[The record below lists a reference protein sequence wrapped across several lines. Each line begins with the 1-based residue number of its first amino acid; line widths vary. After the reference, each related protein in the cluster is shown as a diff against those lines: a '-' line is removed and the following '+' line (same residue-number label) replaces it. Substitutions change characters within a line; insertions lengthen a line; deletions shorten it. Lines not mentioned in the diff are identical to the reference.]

1 MAQNKNIIYEV
12 STITGKSIR
21 SLAELERATKE
32 LEKELKRAG
41 ETGARFGSTTSAD
54 FLKAKEAVKQAKA
67 EILTFNRELRQS
79 ASLAQRV
86 QEGVTASFKKI
97 GVAGL
102 ALFAVSSV
110 GDAFSKASKDIR
122 EFEKTISELS
132 SITGAAGED
141 LEFLRQKAIEFGRTT
156 TVSARDAAEAFKLI
170 ASAKPELLE
179 NGVALAEVAK
189 QAIILAEASG
199 LELPDAATRLT
210 DALNQFNAPAEEAGR
225 YINILAE
232 GSKLGSAEVPQI
244 TEALLEFGAVAR
256 TSNVSIAESTALIET
271 LAEKGLKG
279 AEAGT
284 ALRNVLI
291 KISAPDAL
299 PKRAQEAFARLGID
313 IEKAANKNLTLNERL
328 DILKPLL
335 NDSSALVEIFGTENV
350 VAATNILQNTDRVKE
365 LTEALSKEGL
375 TTATE
380 QARIATDNLDGDLK
394 RLDNTINAIT
404 VSQSGLNQLMRG
416 FIQNADI
423 LIQAFDR
430 VFDSRLR
437 ASERWSAF
445 FSQGEEL
452 LMQNEKAKKVQEKLN
467 SLTLEYVNTSEKRG
481 KLVDALVA
489 AGFKESAAADI
500 VLQKYFE
507 LEKQSKNVNTAKKEN
522 TAITN
527 ENTYATNENT
537 YATDKNNK
545 SKEKEVRVRSSNVQA
560 IERELL
566 ALDKFIQ
573 KIEQKTSLDLRGEQ
587 LTEEEQKRQAII
599 GIIGYD
605 PSLAPDAKR
614 FADEALQKQI
624 DRYQKSIFYINT
636 YSNALRDLATLEGVL
651 TDNKIKDLE
660 RQNATEEQIQAV
672 RKKSFQRQKAL
683 NMAITTA
690 NTAAAIVAALAPPPS
705 GLGPVYGA
713 PVSVAAGITG
723 ALQLASIA
731 AQKFAK
737 GGIVEGKSHAQGG
750 EKFAVGG
757 RVVELEGGEAVINKR
772 STAMFAPILS
782 AINSVNGWGKKFEAG
797 GILPN
802 NTVRETPQNIL
813 MGSLLNSFENI
824 NFTPTV
830 SVVEI
835 NRMQQRVNVIENMS
849 KI

>member
-21 SLAELERATKE
+21 SLAELEKATKE
-32 LEKELKRAG
+32 LEKELKRTG
-41 ETGARFGSTTSAD
+41 ETGARFSSTTSAD
-54 FLKAKEAVKQAKA
+54 FLKAKNAVTQAKA

-79 ASLAQRV
+79 APIAQRV

-97 GVAGL
+97 GVAALG
-102 ALFAVSSV
+102 LFAVSSV
-110 GDAFSKASKDIR
+110 GDAFSRASKDIR

-132 SITGAAGED
+132 SITGAAGAD
-141 LEFLRQKAIEFGRTT
+141 LEFLRQKAIELGRTT

-179 NGVALAEVAK
+179 NGAALAEVAK
-189 QAIILAEASG
+189 QAVILAEASG

-244 TEALLEFGAVAR
+244 TEALLKFGAVAR
-256 TSNVSIAESTALIET
+256 TSNISIAESTALIET
-271 LAEKGLKG
+271 LAERGLKG

-284 ALRNVLI
+284 ALRNVLL

-299 PKRAQEAFARLGID
+299 PKRAQEAFAMLGID
-313 IEKAANKNLTLNERL
+313 IEKAADKNLSLNERL
-328 DILKPLL
+328 NVLKPLL
-335 NDSSALVEIFGTENV
+335 NDSSSLVQIFGAENV
-350 VAATNILQNTDRVKE
+350 VAATNVLQNTDRVAE
-365 LTEALSKEGL
+365 LTAALSKDGL
-375 TTATE
+375 NTALE

-404 VSQSGLNQLMRG
+404 VSQGGLNQLMRG
-416 FIQNADI
+416 FIQNADE

-437 ASERWSAF
+437 ATERWSAF
-445 FSQGEEL
+445 FSQGEKL
-452 LMQNEKAKKVQEKLN
+452 LRQNEEANKVQEKLN
-467 SLTLEYVNTSEKRG
+467 SLTFEYVNTSEKRG
-481 KLVDALVA
+481 KLVDALIA

-522 TAITN
+522 TIITN
-527 ENTYATNENT
+527 ENTE
-537 YATDKNNK
+537 ATDKNNK
-545 SKEKEVRVRSSNVQA
+545 SKKEEVRVRSSNVQA
-560 IERELL
+560 IEREVL

-573 KIEQKTSLDLRGEQ
+573 KIGQKTSLDLRGEQ
-587 LTEEEQKRQAII
+587 LTEEEQRRQAII

-605 PSLAPDAKR
+605 PSLAPDAEK

-624 DRYQKSIFYINT
+624 DRYQKAMIYLNT
-636 YSNALRDLATLEGVL
+636 YSDALRSLATLEGVL

-683 NMAITTA
+683 NIAITTA

-723 ALQLASIA
+723 GLQLASIA

-737 GGIVEGKSHAQGG
+737 GGLVEGKSHAQGG

-772 STAMFAPILS
+772 STAMFAPLLS

-802 NTVRETPQNIL
+802 NTVRETPQNML
-813 MGSLLNSFENI
+813 MGSLLNSFESI

-835 NRMQQRVNVIENMS
+835 NKMQQRVNVVENMS

>member
-21 SLAELERATKE
+21 SLAELEKATKE
-32 LEKELKRAG
+32 LEKELKRTG
-41 ETGARFGSTTSAD
+41 ETGARFSSTTSAD
-54 FLKAKEAVKQAKA
+54 FLKAKNAVTQAKA

-79 ASLAQRV
+79 APIAQRV

-97 GVAGL
+97 GVAALG
-102 ALFAVSSV
+102 LFAVSSV
-110 GDAFSKASKDIR
+110 GDAFSRASKDIR

-132 SITGAAGED
+132 SITGAAGAD
-141 LEFLRQKAIEFGRTT
+141 LEFLRQKAIELGRTT

-179 NGVALAEVAK
+179 NGAALAEVAK
-189 QAIILAEASG
+189 QAVILAEASG

-210 DALNQFNAPAEEAGR
+210 DALNQFNAQAEEAGR

-244 TEALLEFGAVAR
+244 TEALLKFGAVAR
-256 TSNVSIAESTALIET
+256 TSNISIAESTALIET
-271 LAEKGLKG
+271 LAERGLKG

-284 ALRNVLI
+284 ALRNVLL

-299 PKRAQEAFARLGID
+299 PKRAQEAFAMLGID
-313 IEKAANKNLTLNERL
+313 IEKAADKNLSLNERL
-328 DILKPLL
+328 NVLKPLL
-335 NDSSALVEIFGTENV
+335 NDSSSLVQIFGAENV
-350 VAATNILQNTDRVKE
+350 VAATNVLQNTDRVAE
-365 LTEALSKEGL
+365 LTAALSKDGL
-375 TTATE
+375 NTALE

-404 VSQSGLNQLMRG
+404 VSKGGLNQLMRG
-416 FIQNADI
+416 FIQNADE

-437 ASERWSAF
+437 ATERWSAF
-445 FSQGEEL
+445 FSQGEKL
-452 LMQNEKAKKVQEKLN
+452 LRQNEEANKVQEKLN
-467 SLTLEYVNTSEKRG
+467 SLTFEYVNTSEKRG
-481 KLVDALVA
+481 KLVDALIA

-522 TAITN
+522 TIITN
-527 ENTYATNENT
+527 ENTE
-537 YATDKNNK
+537 ATDKNNK
-545 SKEKEVRVRSSNVQA
+545 SKKEEVRVRSSNVQA
-560 IERELL
+560 IEREVL

-573 KIEQKTSLDLRGEQ
+573 KIGQKTSLDLRGEQ
-587 LTEEEQKRQAII
+587 LTEEEQRRQAII

-605 PSLAPDAKR
+605 PSLAPDAEK

-624 DRYQKSIFYINT
+624 DRYQKAMIYLNT
-636 YSNALRDLATLEGVL
+636 YSDALRSLATLEGVL
-651 TDNKIKDLE
+651 LDNKIKDLE

-683 NMAITTA
+683 NIAITTA

-723 ALQLASIA
+723 GLQLASIA

-737 GGIVEGKSHAQGG
+737 GGLVEGKSHAQGG

-772 STAMFAPILS
+772 STAMFAPLLS

-802 NTVRETPQNIL
+802 NTVRETPQNML
-813 MGSLLNSFENI
+813 MGSLLNSFESI

-835 NRMQQRVNVIENMS
+835 NKMQQRVNVVENMS

>member
-21 SLAELERATKE
+21 SLAELERATKG

-54 FLKAKEAVKQAKA
+54 FLKAKNAVTQAKA
-67 EILTFNRELRQS
+67 EILSFNRELRQS
-79 ASLAQRV
+79 APIAQRV

-97 GVAGL
+97 GVAALG
-102 ALFAVSSV
+102 LFAVSSV

-132 SITGAAGED
+132 SITGAAGAD
-141 LEFLRQKAIEFGRTT
+141 LEFLRQKAIELGRTT
-156 TVSARDAAEAFKLI
+156 TVSAKEAAEAFKLI

-179 NGVALAEVAK
+179 NGAALAEVTK
-189 QAIILAEASG
+189 QAVILAEASG

-244 TEALLEFGAVAR
+244 TEALLKFGAVAR
-256 TSNVSIAESTALIET
+256 TSNISIAESTALIET
-271 LAEKGLKG
+271 LAERGLKG

-284 ALRNVLI
+284 ALRNVLL
-291 KISAPDAL
+291 KISAPDVL

-313 IEKAANKNLTLNERL
+313 IEKAADKNLSLNERL
-328 DILKPLL
+328 NVLKPLL
-335 NDSSALVEIFGTENV
+335 NDSSALVQIFGTENV
-350 VAATNILQNTDRVKE
+350 VAATNVLQNTDRVAE
-365 LTEALSKEGL
+365 LTAALNKDGL
-375 TTATE
+375 NTALE

-404 VSQSGLNQLMRG
+404 VSQGGLNQLMRG
-416 FIQNADI
+416 FVKNADA
-423 LIQAFDR
+423 LIQTFDR
-430 VFDSRLR
+430 IFDSRLR
-437 ASERWSAF
+437 ATERWSAF
-445 FSQGEEL
+445 FSQGEKL
-452 LMQNEKAKKVQEKLN
+452 LRQNEEANKVQEKLN
-467 SLTLEYVNTSEKRG
+467 SLTFEYVNTSEKRG
-481 KLVDALVA
+481 KLVDALIA

-522 TAITN
+522 TIITN
-527 ENTYATNENT
+527 ENTEA
-537 YATDKNNK
+537 NNK
-545 SKEKEVRVRSSNVQA
+545 NSSSNEKLNKGLKEQNRLLEEGKNIRA
-560 IERELL
+560 AQRIELKEGLFAQEQTQPLLKDLQEKYDNEEIERIKSANARKLRERQ
-566 ALDKFIQ
+566 FYF
-573 KIEQKTSLDLRGEQ
+573 EQASQFVNSLSR
-587 LTEEEQKRQAII
+587 
-599 GIIGYD
+599 
-605 PSLAPDAKR
+605 
-614 FADEALQKQI
+614 
-624 DRYQKSIFYINT
+624 
-636 YSNALRDLATLEGVL
+636 LEDVQSQ
-651 TDNKIKDLE
+651 NRIKELE
-660 RQNATEEQIQAV
+660 RQGASEEQLDAI
-672 RKKSFQRQKAL
+672 RKKSFERQKKLAL
-683 NMAITTA
+683 LQVGIDTA
-690 NTAAAIVAALAPPPS
+690 RGVMSVLSTGGGTAYADF
-705 GLGPVYGA
+705 G
-713 PVSVAAGITG
+713 VSASILSAFIIAQG
-723 ALQLASIA
+723 ALQAATIA
-731 AQKFAK
+731 AQKYAK

-802 NTVRETPQNIL
+802 NTVRETPQNMLI
-813 MGSLLNSFENI
+813 GSLLNSFESI

-835 NRMQQRVNVIENMS
+835 NKMQQRVNVVENMS

>member
-21 SLAELERATKE
+21 SLAELEKATKE

-41 ETGARFGSTTSAD
+41 ETGTRFGSTTSAD
-54 FLKAKEAVKQAKA
+54 FIKAKNAVTQAKA
-67 EILTFNRELRQS
+67 EILSFNRELRQS
-79 ASLAQRV
+79 APIAQRV
-86 QEGVTASFKKI
+86 QEGVTSAFKKI
-97 GVAGL
+97 GVAALG
-102 ALFAVSSV
+102 LFAVSSV

-122 EFEKTISELS
+122 DFEKTISELS
-132 SITGAAGED
+132 SITGAAGAD
-141 LEFLRQKAIEFGRTT
+141 LEFLRKKAIELGRTT

-179 NGVALAEVAK
+179 NGAALAEVAK
-189 QAIILAEASG
+189 QAVILAEASG

-244 TEALLEFGAVAR
+244 TEALLKFGAVAR
-256 TSNVSIAESTALIET
+256 TSNISIAESTALIET
-271 LAEKGLKG
+271 LAERGLKG

-284 ALRNVLI
+284 ALRNVLL

-299 PKRAQEAFARLGID
+299 PKRAQEAFARLGVD
-313 IEKAANKNLTLNERL
+313 LEKAADKNLSLNERL
-328 DILKPLL
+328 NVLKPLL
-335 NDSSALVEIFGTENV
+335 NDSSALVQIFGAENV
-350 VAATNILQNTDRVKE
+350 VAATNVLQNTNRVAE
-365 LTEALSKEGL
+365 LTAALSKGGL
-375 TTATE
+375 NTALE
-380 QARIATDNLDGDLK
+380 QAKIATDNLDGDLK

-404 VSQSGLNQLMRG
+404 VSNGGLSQLMRG
-416 FIQNADI
+416 FVQNVDG
-423 LIQAFDR
+423 LIQAIDR
-430 VFDSRLR
+430 VHDSRLR
-437 ASERWSAF
+437 ATERWNAF
-445 FSQGEEL
+445 ISSGEEL
-452 LMQNEKAKKVQEKLN
+452 LRQNAKAIKVQEKLN
-467 SLTLEYVNTSEKRG
+467 SLTFEYVNTSEKRG
-481 KLVDALVA
+481 KLVDALIA

-522 TAITN
+522 TTITN
-527 ENTYATNENT
+527 ENTIITNENT
-537 YATDKNNK
+537 EASVKNNN
-545 SKEKEVRVRSSNVQA
+545 SKKEEVRLRSSNVQA
-560 IERELL
+560 IEREVL
-566 ALDKFIQ
+566 ALGKFIQ
-573 KIEQKTSLDLRGEQ
+573 IIEQKTSLDLRGEQ
-587 LTEEEQKRQAII
+587 LTEEEQRRQAII

-605 PSLAPDAKR
+605 PSLAPDANEI
-614 FADEALQKQI
+614 ADEALQKQI
-624 DRYQKSIFYINT
+624 DRYQKAMIYLNT
-636 YSNALRDLATLEGVL
+636 YSDALRRLATLEGVL

-683 NMAITTA
+683 NIAITTA

-723 ALQLASIA
+723 GLQLASIA

-737 GGIVEGKSHAQGG
+737 GGLVEGKSHTQGG
-750 EKFAVGG
+750 EKFAVGS

-772 STAMFAPILS
+772 STAMFAPMLS

-802 NTVRETPQNIL
+802 NTVRETPQNML
-813 MGSLLNSFENI
+813 MGSLLNSFESI

-830 SVVEI
+830 SVIEI
-835 NRMQQRVNVIENMS
+835 NKMQQRVNVVENMS